1 MRNTFLQK
9 KIFFLR
15 AFVCAILVFFCIQ
28 AFPISTSA
36 AETIGIRA
44 GETYYLK
51 NASNGKYIDV
61 YNANTFNGT
70 NVILDAFDIY
80 IGYFST
86 LLVEAA
92 QNGKKVISTLYL
104 MKPQNEASQ
113 QRFYEYLEN
122 RLNGKGIIYFPKTIE
137 EFKDIIN
144 NRPGFIKA
152 MWCGNAVCE
161 AKIKE
166 IRGCKSRC
174 IPFNEEKVDDKCI
187 VCGKPAKD
195 VVIWGI
201 QY

>member
-1 MRNTFLQK
+1 MSVEDIQRDMYDRA
-9 KIFFLR
+9 LR
-15 AFVCAILVFFCIQ
+15 RR
-28 AFPISTSA
+28 
-36 AETIGIRA
+36 E
-44 GETYYLK
+44 EMTYTCT
-51 NASNGKYIDV
+51 D
-61 YNANTFNGT
+61 
-70 NVILDAFDIY
+70 
-80 IGYFST
+80 
-86 LLVEAA
+86 
-92 QNGKKVISTLYL
+92 
-104 MKPQNEASQ
+104 
-113 QRFYEYLEN
+113 
-122 RLNGKGIIYFPKTIE
+122 IE

-152 MWCGNAVCE
+152 MWCGNAECE